1 VQSQSKTSVTA
12 SASTGN
18 RLSIVITGSTRGI
31 GRGLAVEFLRRGHAV
46 TLAGRDPAA
55 VEAAVAALEAGAPG
69 RVAGRATEVS
79 DAAAMQALW
88 DLAVERFSRV
98 DLWIN
103 NAGMTTPKQ
112 LLTDLRDTDI
122 ATVVHSN
129 LTGLIY
135 GCQVAIRGMRAQPG
149 GGRIFNMEGFGS
161 DGLTQP
167 GMTVYGATKCA
178 VRYLTKSLVKECAG
192 TPVLVCTASPGIV
205 ITEFLT
211 RDLYAHDPAQL
222 VARRGRL
229 ILLADRV
236 ETVAPALVDGM
247 LKADKPGADV
257 RWMTPMRAIGRLLAA
272 PFRKRDPFAAP
283 AGGAPGP

>member
-1 VQSQSKTSVTA
+1 VQNQSKTSVTA
-12 SASTGN
+12 SAAAGN
-18 RLSIVITGSTRGI
+18 RQSIVITGSTRGI

-55 VEAAVAALEAGAPG
+55 IEAAVTALAADAPG
-69 RVAGRATEVS
+69 RVAGRAVEVS
-79 DAAAMQALW
+79 DPAAMQALW
-88 DLAVERFSRV
+88 DLAVERFGRV
-98 DLWIN
+98 DIWVN
-103 NAGMTTPKQ
+103 NAGMTTRKQ
-112 LLTDLRDTDI
+112 LLTELPDAGI

-135 GCQVAIRGMRAQPG
+135 GCQVAIRGMRTQPG

-167 GMTVYGATKCA
+167 GMTVYGATKRA

-192 TPVLVCTASPGIV
+192 TPVVVCTASPGIV
-205 ITEFLT
+205 VTEFLT

-222 VARRGRL
+222 AARRGRL
-229 ILLADRV
+229 SLLADRV

-247 LKADKPGADV
+247 LKADRPGADV
-257 RWMTPMRAIGRLLAA
+257 RWMTPLQAIGRLLAA
-272 PFRKRDPFAAP
+272 PFRKRDPFVAP
-283 AGGAPGP
+283 ADGTTRP